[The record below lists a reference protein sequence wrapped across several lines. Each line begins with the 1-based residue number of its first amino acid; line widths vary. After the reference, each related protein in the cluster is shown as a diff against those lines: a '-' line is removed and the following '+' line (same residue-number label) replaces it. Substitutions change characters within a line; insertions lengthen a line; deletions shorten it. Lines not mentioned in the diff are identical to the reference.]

1 MNNLTKTLIVGL
13 PLIVL
18 SACGGDDAA
27 DRLDIADSVVRFV
40 HASPLAPNLTLYR
53 NDVGRADVNNV
64 AYKTVSNY
72 SFVDSGSAQWQAR
85 TAVSNVVLGNTTF
98 DSSRGNRYT
107 IVAFPST
114 NPDTSLYTI
123 RDPYNKSVTSDK
135 ARLRIVNGAVN
146 ANSIDLYITSPGA
159 DISAPGVTPSI
170 PNTSYKTAGPASGN
184 DSLEIDGGIYQISI
198 TAAGSKTILFKGL
211 LSVEKNK
218 DMLLM
223 TLPDSILP
231 AAVKTLIKVDGDAG
245 ARELPAS

>member
-1 MNNLTKTLIVGL
+1 MNNLKRTLIVGL

-27 DRLDIADSVVRFV
+27 DRLDIADPVVRFI
-40 HASPLAPNLTLYR
+40 HASPLAANLTLYR

-72 SFVDSGSAQWQAR
+72 SFVDSGSAQWQVR
-85 TAVSNVVLGNTTF
+85 TAVASVVIGNANF

-114 NPDTSLYTI
+114 NPDTALYTI

-159 DISAPGVTPSI
+159 DISALGVTPSI
-170 PNTSYKTAGPASGN
+170 ANTSYKTAGPASGN

-198 TAAGSKTILFKGL
+198 TPTGSKTTLFKGL
-211 LSVEKNK
+211 MSVEKNK
-218 DMLLM
+218 DILLM

-231 AAVKTLIKVDGDAG
+231 AAIKTLIKVDGDAG